1 MKKLLSRELK
11 KMMKERLTNKVT
23 LGLLILFA
31 FRLISLSINL
41 VKTKIY
47 LAKCTKVGKMVF
59 TKGRP
64 HITNK
69 GKIIIG
75 SYNSIWSII
84 SNTRFSAHPGGY
96 LEIGNNN
103 YINGAF
109 ISASKKVILGNNI
122 KIGPQT
128 MIMDSDFHDI
138 SDHNEE
144 GASDS
149 IIIEDDVW
157 LGARCTILKGV
168 HIGKGAVVGIG
179 AVVTKDVPAN
189 AIVGGIPAK
198 IIKMKNEVLN

>member
-1 MKKLLSRELK
+1 MKKLFAREFQKLLK
-11 KMMKERLTNKVT
+11 EHQKTRASIWLV
-23 LGLLILFA
+23 ILFMI
-31 FRLISLSINL
+31 RLVRLAMNL
-41 VKTKIY
+41 VLTRIY
-47 LAKCTKVGKMVF
+47 LIRCSKVGKMVF
-59 TKGRP
+59 SKGRP
-64 HITNK
+64 RITNK
-69 GKIIIG
+69 GTLIIG
-75 SYNSIWSII
+75 SYNSIWSNI

-96 LEIGNNN
+96 LEIGSHN

-109 ISASKKVILGNNI
+109 ISASSRVILGNNI

-138 SDHNEE
+138 SDHNNE
-144 GASDS
+144 GQSAE

-179 AVVTKDVPAN
+179 AVVTKDVPAF

-198 IIKMKNEVLN
+198 IIKIKEINN